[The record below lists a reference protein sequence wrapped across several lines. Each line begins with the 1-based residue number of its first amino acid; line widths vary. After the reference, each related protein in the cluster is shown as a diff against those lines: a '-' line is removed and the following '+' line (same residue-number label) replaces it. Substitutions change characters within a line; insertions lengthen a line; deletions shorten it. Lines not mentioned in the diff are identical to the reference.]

1 MRQARWILAVLAV
14 FALVAA
20 ACGDDDD
27 AAPAPAPAEEP
38 AEEAAPAEPA
48 EEPMEEAEPAEEP
61 MEEAEP
67 AEEPMEEAEEPAAP
81 SDGSG
86 YSVAFVFDGF
96 LDDGGWNT
104 THNRAVEDVRAALPG
119 LDIQLVTEI
128 SPGPSATNAFEDLA
142 EAGVDMV
149 IATGFYQPDAEPVA
163 AAYPDTIFLTWAGW
177 TTTDNMGHFDG
188 ATEDGRYLDG
198 LIAGSVTETGI
209 IGYPAGFPIEEV
221 NRALNAFTIGVREM
235 NPDAVVQVVYI
246 NSWYDPPAEQQA
258 AEALANAGADVLAHE
273 LNSPAVAS
281 VAESRGLNIIGYSSD
296 RSAEAPNAW
305 LSSFTFEWGGYYT
318 DQIKSMIDG
327 AWEPA
332 LSYGGLADGFIGN
345 APYGPDVTDDM
356 LALVEE
362 RRQQIIDGTFDY
374 FAGPLVD
381 NEGNVQ
387 VPGGGTIPFG
397 ERTLCCLWL
406 IEGIEGSIN

>member
-1 MRQARWILAVLAV
+1 MREARWILAVLAV
-14 FALVAA
+14 FAFVAA

-27 AAPAPAPAEEP
+27 AAPAPAP

-67 AEEPMEEAEEPAAP
+67 AEEPMEEAEPAEEAAP

-104 THNRAVEDVRAALPG
+104 THNRGVEHVRAALPG
-119 LDIQLVTEI
+119 LDVQLVTEV

-198 LIAGSVTETGI
+198 LIAGSITESGV

-235 NPDAVVQVVYI
+235 NPDAVVQAVYI

-296 RSAEAPNAW
+296 RSDEAPSAW

-318 DQIKSMIDG
+318 DQITSMMNG
-327 AWEPA
+327 TWEPA

-345 APYGPDVTDDM
+345 APYGPDVTDEI

-387 VPGGGTIPFG
+387 VPEGGTIPFE

-406 IEGIEGSIN
+406 IEGIEGSVS